1 MNDDLVRI
9 PIQVS
14 ELQRPLES
22 LRDTCPRCWRECA
35 VGRLDTQTLPAL
47 ICRVGNGTT
56 SWITGYY
63 RCGYEHLWFTSWSL
77 TLD

>member
-1 MNDDLVRI
+1 MNNDLVRV
-9 PIQVS
+9 PIEVS

-22 LRDTCPRCWRECA
+22 LRDTCPCCWRERDIN
-35 VGRLDTQTLPAL
+35 RLDTLTVPAL
-47 ICRVGNGTT
+47 IYRVSNGTN

-63 RCGYEHLWFTSWSL
+63 RCDYEHLWLTAWSP